1 VEDRVTMPRLAPSAR
16 LRWDHRGECFM
27 LLYPER
33 GLLLNDAAYVALSLC
48 NGRRRPHDM
57 ALILARRFELED
69 VDGVLAS
76 LNAFLSRLGKLGV
89 LETTEAD

>member
-1 VEDRVTMPRLAPSAR
+1 MTTPRLARSAR

-48 NGRRRPHDM
+48 NGHRRTHDV
-57 ALILARRFELED
+57 ALILARRFEVDD
-69 VDGVLAS
+69 VDAVLSS
-76 LNAFLSRLGKLGV
+76 LNEFLARLGKLGV
-89 LETTEAD
+89 VESTRSD

>member
-1 VEDRVTMPRLAPSAR
+1 MSTPRLSSNAR

-48 NGRRRPHDM
+48 NGRRRTHDV
-57 ALILARRFELED
+57 ALILARRFELD
-69 VDGVLAS
+69 DIDAVLS
-76 LNAFLSRLGKLGV
+76 HLNAFLARLDRLGVIEIEKP
-89 LETTEAD
+89 D